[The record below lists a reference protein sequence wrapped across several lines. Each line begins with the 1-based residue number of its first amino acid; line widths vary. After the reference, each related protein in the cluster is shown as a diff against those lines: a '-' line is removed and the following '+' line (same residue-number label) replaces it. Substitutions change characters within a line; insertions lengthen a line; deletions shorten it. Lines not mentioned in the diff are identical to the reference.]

1 MRIIGTMVGL
11 EAASENTQPLEKLN
25 AQHSFSMLKKHYLF
39 LHPENIGMVNP
50 TVLVTILLLWRD
62 TMTRQIS

>member
-1 MRIIGTMVGL
+1 MRTIGTMVGL

-25 AQHSFSMLKKHYLF
+25 TQHSFFMLKKHYLF